1 MNSEQSYSIVNN
13 ILRSR
18 IVVDIDCDAAQGSY
32 FGRELG
38 EARVVLALAL
48 IGVRHGGGL
57 FLKVQIAEESLRG
70 HNSEGPS
77 LPPQLL
83 GSPGCWGREVF
94 RAGGQGTDAPDCVAS
109 GYWRTLSPADRKAV
123 CIR

>member
-1 MNSEQSYSIVNN
+1 VNSEQSYSIVNN

-83 GSPGCWGREVF
+83 GSPGCWGRECSGQEDKARMHRIVSPQ
-94 RAGGQGTDAPDCVAS
+94 AIGGPLVQLTEKLYV
-109 GYWRTLSPADRKAV
+109 
-123 CIR
+123 